1 MVPVDAFKR
10 KKDKETVIF
19 PEGKSTMR
27 LHLLPLGRAGEILA
41 LHNPEPLHTRLMDL
55 GFVPGEQVE
64 ALFAAPSGS
73 PRAYGILGTVI
84 ALREKDAAAVEVKLL

>member
-1 MVPVDAFKR
+1 MDAFKR
-10 KKDKETVIF
+10 KKDKKTVIF
-19 PEGKSTMR
+19 PEGKSAMR

-73 PRAYGILGTVI
+73 PRAYGTWAPSLPC
-84 ALREKDAAAVEVKLL
+84 VKKMPPPWR